1 MANEVRPVLWTEDT
15 CARLVLFFSA
25 VACNILYKNWKHT
38 KENVFILF
46 YWTLYWKNKN
56 IDCQWPI
63 SEIRDF
69 NIRQQTCESKNWNQ
83 MTQFRAINIQFFHYS
98 ISIKFKTL
106 LITYLSFLSAPISY
120 KCPPLLCNNSR
131 RSECNAFYICLVI
144 IMVTLQ
150 PTLPVLPKFS
160 YVP

>member
-1 MANEVRPVLWTEDT
+1 MKFDLSYELKTLVHDWFCSSLLWPAIFCIKIENT
-15 CARLVLFFSA
+15 LKKMFLFFSIEH
-25 VACNILYKNWKHT
+25 CTEI
-38 KENVFILF
+38 
-46 YWTLYWKNKN
+46 NKN

-106 LITYLSFLSAPISY
+106 LITYLSFLGAPISY